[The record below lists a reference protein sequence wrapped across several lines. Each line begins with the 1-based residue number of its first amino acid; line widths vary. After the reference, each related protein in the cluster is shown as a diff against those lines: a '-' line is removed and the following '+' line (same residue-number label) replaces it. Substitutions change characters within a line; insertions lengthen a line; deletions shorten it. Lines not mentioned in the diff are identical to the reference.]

1 MAHENLTRTK
11 DMGMINTTLQ
21 TEAHKK
27 RNQTGKQLNCNAS
40 ALYFTIYGN
49 PDALYAGDGPRHT
62 QQLIFFCLFIS
73 AGGAIFFGRDTRDTV
88 PVGARVHGR
97 SKVYQLN
104 YLQFS
109 FSFY

>member
-62 QQLIFFCLFIS
+62 QQLIFFLF
-73 AGGAIFFGRDTRDTV
+73 
-88 PVGARVHGR
+88 
-97 SKVYQLN
+97 VY
-104 YLQFS
+104 
-109 FSFY
+109 